1 MSSSRSAL
9 YFQPFHDLARHR
21 WSADLTVD
29 YASMIEYNRLTTAD
43 YVLDAELLRATL
55 KLGRDLGP
63 RAFALL
69 DVSAGGAYAGFLD
82 GFLDWYHGTLGFR
95 VTEREKRPRNQF
107 LYIVT
112 PPSGVTTMRSPADLY
127 LTDTRLGLGIHYGT
141 LGQSVLTLTL
151 PTSTRPDG
159 YGRGVPAVGL
169 LNTLR
174 TPVDQR
180 LVYEAS
186 FGVGFT
192 SRHGVFR
199 DYERE
204 VFVVGTSGMRLHL
217 WGRQSIYG
225 NLFYHS
231 PYYHDTTLPSLDR
244 RDLSLDFGW
253 IMGRAGGKEWR
264 IGLTED
270 LEPGGPAVDLAFRL
284 GRKF

>member
-9 YFQPFHDLARHR
+9 YFQPLHDPAPHR
-21 WSADLTVD
+21 WSADLTLD

-55 KLGRDLGP
+55 KLGRDLGS

-82 GFLDWYHGTLGFR
+82 GFLDWYHGTLGLR
-95 VTEREKRPRNQF
+95 VSEREKRPRNQF
-107 LYIVT
+107 LYTVT
-112 PPSGVTTMRSPADLY
+112 PPSGVTTTRSPADLY
-127 LTDTRLGLGIHYGT
+127 LNDTRLGLGIRYGT
-141 LGQSVLTLTL
+141 IGQSVLTVTL

-180 LVYEAS
+180 LVYEGS

-192 SRHGVFR
+192 SRHGAFS

-204 VFVVGTSGMRLHL
+204 VFVVGTSGMRFRL

-231 PYYHDTTLPSLDR
+231 PYYHDTTLPSLDL

-253 IMGRAGGKEWR
+253 IVGGAGRKEWR

-270 LEPGGPAVDLAFRL
+270 LEPGGPGVDLVFRL
-284 GRKF
+284 GRRF